1 MEVFRQILSQ
11 LKATFRNL
19 SRGKQITLVTLIL
32 GSLAGFIFLMNW
44 SGKSEFLPLYTKLDP
59 EDAGIILAKLK
70 EQKIEYRLTS
80 NGDTILIPQENIYE
94 TRMKMASEGLPQG
107 GGIGFEIFN
116 ETKLGMTEFAQNV
129 NYQRA
134 LQGELSRTI
143 NRIAE
148 IESSRVH
155 IVLPEKSLFVEE
167 SEPATASVVL
177 QLQAGKWLN
186 QSQINGIVH
195 LLSSSVARLNP
206 ENVTI
211 VDQNGKLLAGL
222 KGDSSFGSLSSNQL
236 EYQAR
241 VEKNL
246 ESRVKTMLESALG
259 EDKAIVR
266 LSCSFDFKSQEK
278 TEELYLPD
286 NRVVRSEQALN
297 ESSTAPELTP
307 QGVPG
312 VRSNIPGD
320 ILSSEQNQSTARS
333 SIFEKKDRT
342 VNYEIGKVVSHIKE
356 PVGELTRVS
365 IAVLV
370 DGTYQRV
377 AKNDGKVDW
386 DYIPRT
392 AEEMQKF
399 ENIVKRA
406 VNFNEARGDEVE
418 IVNIPFETTK
428 LAMKEEPPVE
438 GQWIGL
444 LKKYQ
449 PYLKYGFLSLFL
461 ILSFLFFVR
470 PLVRWLTEYSFGD
483 LEMFRQLPRTVGE
496 LEGQLDSGSPRLTF
510 RDQASQMIANQK
522 ETSMGVMR
530 DWIKEGKNP

>member
-1 MEVFRQILSQ
+1 MEVLRQILSQ
-11 LKATFRNL
+11 LKATFNNL
-19 SRGKQITLVTLIL
+19 SRGKQITLVTLVL
-32 GSLAGFIFLMNW
+32 GSLAGFIFLMSW
-44 SGKSEFLPLYTKLDP
+44 SGKSEFHPLYAKLNP
-59 EDAGIILAKLK
+59 EDAGIILNKLK
-70 EQKIEYRLTS
+70 EQKIEYRIAS
-80 NGDTILIPQENIYE
+80 NGTTILIPQEYIHE
-94 TRMKMASEGLPQG
+94 IRMEMASEGLPRG
-107 GGIGFEIFN
+107 SGVGFEIFN

-143 NRIAE
+143 NRIGE

-155 IVLPEKSLFVEE
+155 IVLPEKSLFLEDE
-167 SEPATASVVL
+167 DPATASVVL
-177 QLQAGKWLN
+177 QMQAGKWL
-186 QSQINGIVH
+186 SQGQIKGIVH
-195 LLSSSVARLNP
+195 LLSSSVAHLSP

-222 KGDSSFGSLSSNQL
+222 KNDSSFGSLSSNQL
-236 EYQAR
+236 EYQGR

-246 ESRVKTMLESALG
+246 ENRVRTMLESALG
-259 EDKAIVR
+259 ENKAIVR

-286 NRVVRSEQALN
+286 NRVIRSEQALK
-297 ESSTAPELTP
+297 ESTTAPELSP

-312 VRSNIPGD
+312 IRSNIPGD
-320 ILSSEQNQSTARS
+320 VLASQEAQSTARN
-333 SIFEKKDRT
+333 SIFEKNDRT
-342 VNYEIGKVVSHIKE
+342 VNYEIGKVISHIKE
-356 PVGELTRVS
+356 PVGEVTRVS

-377 AKNDGKVDW
+377 EKEAGKVDW
-386 DYIPRT
+386 NYVART
-392 AEEMQKF
+392 AEEMQQF

-406 VNFNEARGDEVE
+406 VNFNETRGDEVE
-418 IVNIPFETTK
+418 IINIPFVSTK
-428 LAMKEEPPVE
+428 LALMEEPVAE
-438 GQWIGL
+438 ANWISL

-483 LEMFRQLPRTVGE
+483 LEMFNQLPRTVGE
-496 LEGQLDSGSPRLTF
+496 LQGEYDPNSQKLTF
-510 RDQASQMIANQK
+510 RDQASQLISSENEA
-522 ETSMGVMR
+522 SMGVMR
-530 DWIKEGKNP
+530 DWIKES